1 MNLQRYIYI
10 FLSMICL
17 TACVKDVVEDI
28 PVIREPEE
36 TGVKFILE
44 TEEFSTKG
52 AQDHYSTQPLTE
64 ERRIFNYAIF
74 IFNANQELE
83 ATLTAAPYSP
93 EISSS
98 TGVDYNQSLTFR
110 DENGEGVVLIL
121 TTGVKYLFALVNAP
135 KPLLDER
142 DELMNRTGTTL
153 QDFTNWILNVETEGG
168 LGLITGTS
176 ATPSGNERGFMM
188 TSKNGAERVILDPS
202 DEGEVRT
209 ITMPVVRA
217 MAKVS
222 VASDLSVPY
231 NPDQQLYGEFTD
243 MYYKIVNNLNT
254 MYIVPSI
261 SGDMVQTPIPDGYF
275 DSPGPLTDNYIPVS
289 RKGALT
295 QLYCMENA
303 GSVADP
309 QHSTMAIVKGI
320 YTPHIL
326 YQANGADLYTG
337 YRKGDDF
344 WRVANVQNGQRVS
357 YESIYYGEDP
367 SGYLKEGQ
375 VAVPYPAGETYYG
388 IYLRN
393 DNSTTPP
400 YTVRRNSF
408 YNIDI
413 TRVNHAG
420 EEGEGSVNPGPGPED
435 PDPEEPDPENPDPG
449 PGPKPG
455 VDGPQIEVAIRIGQ
469 WETIDQ
475 GGNL

>member
-17 TACVKDVVEDI
+17 TACVKDVVIDP

-36 TGVKFILE
+36 TGVKFILKA
-44 TEEFSTKG
+44 EEFSTKG
-52 AQDHYSTQPLTE
+52 AQDHHSTQPLPE
-64 ERRIFNYAIF
+64 EKRIFNYAIF

-83 ATLTAAPYSP
+83 ATLTADPYSP
-93 EISSS
+93 ETSS
-98 TGVDYNQSLTFR
+98 TGIDYNQSLTFR
-110 DENGEGVVLIL
+110 DENGEEIVVIL
-121 TTGVKYLFALVNAP
+121 TTGVKYMFALVNAP
-135 KPLLDER
+135 EPLLEER
-142 DELMNRTGTTL
+142 DQFISRTGTTL
-153 QDFTNWILNVETEGG
+153 QDFTNWILNVEAEGG

-176 ATPSGNERGFMM
+176 ATPSGRDRGFMM
-188 TSKNGAERVILDPS
+188 TSRNGAERVILDPS
-202 DEGEVRT
+202 DEGEVTT

-231 NPDQQLYGEFTD
+231 NPEQQPYGEFTD
-243 MYYKIVNNLNT
+243 IYYKIVNNPHT
-254 MYIVPSI
+254 MYVVPSVSQDI
-261 SGDMVQTPIPDGYF
+261 VQTPAPGGYV
-275 DSPGPLTDNYIPVS
+275 DSPGPLAGNYIPVS

-303 GSVADP
+303 GSTADP
-309 QHSTMAIVKGI
+309 QTSTMAIVKGTF
-320 YTPHIL
+320 TPHLL
-326 YQANGADLYTG
+326 YQANGVDLYTG

-367 SGYLKEGQ
+367 SKYLEEGQ
-375 VAVPYPAGETYYG
+375 VVVPYPAGETYYG

-393 DNSTTPP
+393 DNSTTP

-420 EEGEGSVNPGPGPED
+420 EEGEGSVNPGPGPEVPED
-435 PDPEEPDPENPDPG
+435 PDPEDPDPG